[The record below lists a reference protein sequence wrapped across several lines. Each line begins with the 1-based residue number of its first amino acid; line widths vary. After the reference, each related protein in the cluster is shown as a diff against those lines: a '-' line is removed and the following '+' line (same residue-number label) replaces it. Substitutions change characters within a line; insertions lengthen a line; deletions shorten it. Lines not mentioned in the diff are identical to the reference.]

1 MAATAPLLC
10 LDIGNSRLKA
20 LLVVGGASRARL
32 ALEGRTDPS
41 AWDRRLAPLLTEPG
55 TRAAFCSVAPSRE
68 PALLDWLRSRRV
80 PVRQVSGED
89 EVPFPVAVE
98 SRATLGA
105 DRLCNAAAAWRE
117 GLAPAL
123 VIDAGSAVT
132 ADWLDA
138 AGVYRGGLILPG
150 RDMMLRALARGTERL
165 PEVRP
170 RWTEEPVGRDTAS
183 ALAAGATWGLLAAAE
198 GLAARLGAAE
208 AVVLTG
214 GLAPDLAAR
223 WRGTAPRLEP
233 DWTLLG
239 LRALVEA
246 GAGRLRN

>member
-1 MAATAPLLC
+1 VAATAPLLC
-10 LDIGNSRLKA
+10 LDMGNSRLKA
-20 LLVVGGASRARL
+20 ALVAGGAIRARL
-32 ALEGRTDPS
+32 ALEARTDPS

-55 TRAAFCSVAPSRE
+55 TRAALCSVVPSRE
-68 PALLDWLRSRRV
+68 PPLLEWLRGRGV
-80 PVRQVSGED
+80 PAWQVAGDD

-98 SRATLGA
+98 GRATLGA
-105 DRLCNAAAAWRE
+105 DRLCNAAAAWSE

-123 VIDAGSAVT
+123 VVDAGSAVT

-138 AGVYRGGLILPG
+138 AGVYRGGMILPG
-150 RDMMLRALARGTERL
+150 RTMMLGALARGAERL
-165 PEVRP
+165 PHAEP
-170 RWTEEPVGRDTAS
+170 RWTEDPVGRDTAA
-183 ALAAGATWGLLAAAE
+183 ALAAGATWGLLAAVE
-198 GLAARLGAAE
+198 GLAARLGADG

-223 WRGTAPRLEP
+223 WRGTPPRLEP

-246 GAGRLRN
+246 GAARRRD